1 MYQPR
6 STKSLSLLF
15 FLFAKYLSVIF
26 FLLNKNLKFII
37 RSFNLCFSWWNA
49 WMNQWKSVPSGKVL
63 QFFVEERATTSSSN
77 CLKKR
82 MDKVGLEFFILV
94 AVYLSLSFLQS
105 NLGIIEFNFSICTIF
120 QNVNFFFFVF
130 FVFFTKHFFSNK

>member
-1 MYQPR
+1 
-6 STKSLSLLF
+6 
-15 FLFAKYLSVIF
+15 
-26 FLLNKNLKFII
+26 
-37 RSFNLCFSWWNA
+37 
-49 WMNQWKSVPSGKVL
+49 MNQWKSVPSGKVL
-63 QFFVEERATTSSSN
+63 QFFVEERATTSSTN

-120 QNVNFFFFVF
+120 QNANFCFCSSFFF
-130 FVFFTKHFFSNK
+130 FFTKHFFKTNKVIHLFIFCIYYMNRTKL